1 MKHDEE
7 CPRPSSEFPCCPDQ
21 MCPCDREEL
30 DATMLAFEK
39 LEEELD
45 ATMMVFNIL
54 KKENDRLRT
63 ALENI
68 ANPELCSKC
77 EYQMKLIDCMHGR
90 SVYEIARAAL
100 EEK

>member
-7 CPRPSSEFPCCPDQ
+7 CPRPLSEFPCCPEQ

-30 DATMLAFEK
+30 EATMLA
-39 LEEELD
+39 
-45 ATMMVFNIL
+45 FNIL
-54 KKENDRLRT
+54 KKENNKFRM

-90 SVYEIARAAL
+90 PVYEIARAAL